1 MIAHYFNPTAR
12 KFMLLGLFAGIVLIA
27 WPLPAAR
34 YCWLCFFLSC
44 YTLLSRN

>member
-1 MIAHYFNPTAR
+1 MFTNYFDSAAR
-12 KFMLLGLFAGIVLIA
+12 KFILLGLFAAIVLIA

-44 YTLLSRN
+44 YVLLSRN